1 MNRIAYVVAFRQ
13 HAYKI
18 WGSPD
23 PVKKNA
29 KKNKNTVN
37 PSPWKRF

>member
-1 MNRIAYVVAFRQ
+1 MNRIAYLVDFRQ

-29 KKNKNTVN
+29 GENKNTVN
-37 PSPWKRF
+37 HPAGKSF